1 MRPDR
6 KLGLPDNV
14 NLWVNIN
21 LEVK

>member
-6 KLGLPDNV
+6 KLELPDNV

>member
-21 LEVK
+21 LKVK